1 MNTHTKTLFT
11 ALIAVAG
18 AAAIGLGLATS
29 IHLSTIPA
37 AQASPASP
45 ASQIVKLERVVVYGK
60 RAPATVQTA
69 QRIEVLPRVI
79 VEGRRADDSVRL
91 AGAKTCN
98 AETLC

>member
-18 AAAIGLGLATS
+18 AAAIGLGLAANTPDHKAS
-29 IHLSTIPA
+29 A
-37 AQASPASP
+37 AP
-45 ASQIVKLERVVVYGK
+45 ASQIVKLERVVINGK

-69 QRIEVLPRVI
+69 QYIEVLPRVI
-79 VEGRRADDSVRL
+79 VEGRRADASVRL
-91 AGAKTCN
+91 AAAKTCN

>member
-1 MNTHTKTLFT
+1 MNTSTKTLFT

-29 IHLSTIPA
+29 VTPST
-37 AQASPASP
+37 SP
-45 ASQIVKLERVVVYGK
+45 ASQIVKLERVVVNGK

-69 QRIEVLPRVI
+69 QRVEVLPRVI
-79 VEGRRADDSVRL
+79 VEGRRVDDSVRL
-91 AGAKTCN
+91 AAAKTCN